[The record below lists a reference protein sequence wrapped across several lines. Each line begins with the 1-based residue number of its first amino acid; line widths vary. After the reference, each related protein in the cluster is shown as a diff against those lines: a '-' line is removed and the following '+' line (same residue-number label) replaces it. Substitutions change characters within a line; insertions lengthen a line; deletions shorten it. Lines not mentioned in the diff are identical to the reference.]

1 MILSNVSAEAGV
13 GKAKSPSNS
22 TNDVSV
28 VLTRLQFIPSPYK
41 VRIESPKNLLC
52 ELESKVDSDRVSQNP
67 FNNLRN
73 DEAPY
78 LSNLACTGAEKMKRA
93 LVISLAVVLAAP
105 PIASVAVLS
114 VTAPVVLGPAFAMA
128 LGAFGLWLGIRKK
141 NANPRNS
148 SKRKRGDCSD

>member
-1 MILSNVSAEAGV
+1 M
-13 GKAKSPSNS
+13 
-22 TNDVSV
+22 SV

-41 VRIESPKNLLC
+41 LRIQNPKKLLF
-52 ELESKVDSDRVSQNP
+52 EFESKVDSDQVSQNP
-67 FNNLRN
+67 SNNLQN

-78 LSNLACTGAEKMKRA
+78 LSNLACTGAEKMRRA

-128 LGAFGLWLGIRKK
+128 LGAFGLWLGIRKR
-141 NANPRNS
+141 ANPRNS